1 MIFRG
6 KVTANAC
13 NEKDAPNGI
22 KCAGPRSSRVGA
34 VCGRRDPKTCV
45 YKMAGSG
52 TSGLFGTPKQVAVE
66 RGLAE
71 FRSGRP
77 VIVTSAGERVV
88 ALPVECMSD
97 QRLAAFRLL
106 CAPGRPHLLVTAR
119 RARALGL
126 DAAGPTGL
134 AIGDLHDA
142 AAIFSLAARAQVA
155 RHLEVVAVGE
165 TAPAAIELAKLAQLL
180 PALLVADASTA
191 AVDANEPPL
200 VEVAAEAVAQFQR
213 TAIAS
218 LAVVAETA
226 IPLNGGIP
234 ARFVV
239 FRDAVGGTPIAVI
252 IGQPDLAQPV
262 SVRLHSACLTGD
274 VFGSRRCDCGDQLRL
289 ALPQLEQHGGG
300 IILYL
305 EQEGRGLG
313 LANKIRAY
321 QLQEAGLD
329 TVDANTVLG
338 FDDDERDYGIAVR
351 MLQLL
356 GCTRGRLL
364 TNNPAKLDGL
374 SNAGI
379 DVSGRVPLQGPINSD
394 NRRYLTAK
402 ATRAG
407 HKLDHILG
415 ALAEPEEGSRES

>member
-1 MIFRG
+1 MWF
-6 KVTANAC
+6 
-13 NEKDAPNGI
+13 
-22 KCAGPRSSRVGA
+22 
-34 VCGRRDPKTCV
+34 CGCDPKTCV
-45 YKMAGSG
+45 MAGSE

-71 FRSGRP
+71 FRCGRP
-77 VIVTSAGERVV
+77 VIVTSADERMV
-88 ALPVECMSD
+88 ALPVDGMTD
-97 QRLAAFRLL
+97 QGLASFRTL
-106 CAPGRPHLLVTAR
+106 CAPGRPRLLVTAR

-142 AAIFSLAARAQVA
+142 AALFALATEAQVT
-155 RHLEVVAVGE
+155 RHLEVVAVSE
-165 TAPAAIELAKLAQLL
+165 TAPAAIELAQLAQLL
-180 PALLVADASTA
+180 PALLVGDVRTARIDAS
-191 AVDANEPPL
+191 DPPL
-200 VEVAAEAVAQFQR
+200 VSVAADAVAQFR
-213 TAIAS
+213 HAAIET

-226 IPLNGGIP
+226 IPLNGGLQ

-239 FRDAVGGTPIAVI
+239 FRDAIGGTPIAVI
-252 IGQPDLAQPV
+252 VGKPDLARPV
-262 SVRLHSACLTGD
+262 LVRLHSACLTGD

-289 ALPQLEQHGGG
+289 ALPQLEQ
-300 IILYL
+300 
-305 EQEGRGLG
+305 EGRGVG

-321 QLQEAGLD
+321 KLQDAGLD

-338 FDDDERDYGIAVR
+338 FDDDERDYGVAVR

-356 GCTRGRLL
+356 GCTRVRLL

-374 SNAGI
+374 SHAGI
-379 DVSGRVPLQGPINSD
+379 DVSGRVPLHGPINSH

-407 HKLDHILG
+407 HQLDHILDV
-415 ALAEPEEGSRES
+415 LAEPGEDPSKR